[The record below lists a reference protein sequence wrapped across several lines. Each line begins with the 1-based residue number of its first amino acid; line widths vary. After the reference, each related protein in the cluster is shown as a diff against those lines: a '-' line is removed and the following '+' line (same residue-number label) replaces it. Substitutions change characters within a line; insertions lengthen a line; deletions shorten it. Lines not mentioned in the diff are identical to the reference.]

1 MKKYVGLLLAG
12 LLAACA
18 GRSPESSFY
27 TLAGVGDVTPV
38 SQMTGT
44 VDVARVRIPEYI
56 DRPQIVTMSGV
67 NVHLAQDNRW
77 AEGLGPMI
85 QRKLIHNIGAY
96 LPRATVKDANF
107 AAPAGDYSVFVEIY
121 ELNGRLGDTAQLVA
135 AYSVAGDADAASA
148 PHTVRYSE
156 PAGADYTE
164 YVGAVSRMVDRLSRD
179 IAKDIAALK

>member
-77 AEGLGPMI
+77 AEGLAPMI

-107 AAPAGDYSVFVEIY
+107 AAP
-121 ELNGRLGDTAQLVA
+121 
-135 AYSVAGDADAASA
+135 AGDADAASA